1 MILEKIKSEKD
12 DLNLSVSIIEP
23 KGEAKGIVQIS
34 HGMAEH
40 KERYYDFMKY
50 LSENGYICVIHD
62 HRGHGAS
69 VKDKKDLGYFYS
81 ENIDFIVDDLYKITK
96 YIKNKYPNLKVTLFS
111 HSMGTLVA
119 RNYLKKYDDEINKII
134 LCGPPTKNSL
144 STVGIIIAKILT
156 LFYKKNTPNKILNNM
171 TFGNYNKKEKLE
183 NGWISE
189 NIENVKNYNE
199 DKLCGYIFTT
209 NGFINLYKL
218 MKKAFD
224 KKDWKLKNK
233 ELKLY
238 VIAGENDPVIQNKIK
253 FESLVKF
260 LKEIGY
266 RNVKAK
272 LYKNMKHEILNEKDN
287 KKVYED
293 ILNFINEQKIKIH

>member
-40 KERYYDFMKY
+40 KERYYDFIKY

-69 VKDKKDLGYFYS
+69 VKDEKDLGYFYS

-119 RNYLKKYDDEINKII
+119 RNYLKKYDNEINKII

-144 STVGIIIAKILT
+144 STVGIIIAKILN

-189 NIENVKNYNE
+189 NIENVKKYNE

-218 MKKAFD
+218 MKKAFN

-266 RNVKAK
+266 RNVKSK
-272 LYKNMKHEILNEKDN
+272 LYKNK
-287 KKVYED
+287 
-293 ILNFINEQKIKIH
+293 